1 MNRRGFLKLTA
12 LLSSSVL
19 LNFTGLSEFGSM
31 SHQVQSRELLFKG
44 NSDGEIF
51 YSRDSGKTW
60 LEHTRFASGTSIIDL
75 AVDRSERVYA
85 LLGYSGYTFQL
96 KLALD
101 GRSWMTV

>member
-1 MNRRGFLKLTA
+1 MNRRGFLKLTG
-12 LLSSSVL
+12 LLCSSVF
-19 LNFTGLSEFGSM
+19 LNFAGLSKFGSK

-51 YSRDSGKTW
+51 YSRDAGKTW

-85 LLGYSGYTFQL
+85 LLSYSGYTFQL
-96 KLALD
+96 GLAPD
-101 GRSWMTV
+101 DRSWMTV